1 MSDMSFAS
9 LSPTLLA
16 RKGGAKPAMRRQS
29 IAVAGARAH
38 QPGTSDNA
46 LDDLGWNDLG
56 ETADN
61 HAADNGTAQAA
72 PHASASNA
80 NDIGDAPQDADFA
93 PLTNHAQSTAT
104 EEADVEA
111 QPKVTPIRKG
121 APRLPRPA
129 LAISNPREP
138 QVDKSQERSPTGR
151 RTAFTLRLDTDRHLK
166 LRMAATLAGRS
177 AQAIVTDAVDAMFA
191 EIPEL
196 DPLVARVQSRPQQE
210 G

>member
-1 MSDMSFAS
+1 MSEMSFAS

-29 IAVAGARAH
+29 LAVAGARAH
-38 QPGTSDNA
+38 QPSARESA
-46 LDDLGWNDLG
+46 LEDLGWNDLG
-56 ETADN
+56 DTAETDHHPA
-61 HAADNGTAQAA
+61 T
-72 PHASASNA
+72 PASHA
-80 NDIGDAPQDADFA
+80 NDIDEAPADTDFA
-93 PLTNHAQSTAT
+93 PLTEHAQSTAS
-104 EEADVEA
+104 EEAEA
-111 QPKVTPIRKG
+111 KVTPIRKG

-129 LAISNPREP
+129 LTLSNSRQKQSDEP
-138 QVDKSQERSPTGR
+138 HERKPVGR
-151 RTAFTLRLDTDRHLK
+151 RSAFTLRLDADRHLK

-196 DPLVARVQSRPQQE
+196 DALVARVQSRPQQE